1 MVDIAN
7 IDALL
12 EQARRP
18 ERTVEVCLRG
28 DLRAEFE
35 LLEEQ
40 LREADKKERTSLA
53 DPGPAPI
60 IEQMDELREQMRGA
74 TIRIRLRA
82 MPRRDWATLV
92 AEHPPRDDVAAD
104 KGRLVNMSTFFDAAV
119 PRCIVDPDLSP
130 QQFDRMVDAIS
141 NGQWSELANAA
152 WLVNTGAVDVPFSPV
167 ASRISRNSDETSKPP
182 SG

>member
-12 EQARRP
+12 EQAHRP

-40 LREADKKERTSLA
+40 LVEAEKKPRESLS
-53 DPGPAPI
+53 DPGPALI
-60 IEQMDELREQMRGA
+60 ADQIEALREQMKSA

-82 MPRRDWATLV
+82 MPRREWATLV
-92 AEHPPRDDVAAD
+92 AEHPPRPDAAED
-104 KGRLVNMSTFFDAAV
+104 KGRLINMSSFFDAAV
-119 PRCIVDPDLSP
+119 PKCIVDPDLSP
-130 QQFDRMVDAIS
+130 TQFDRMVDAIS

-152 WLVNTGAVDVPFSPV
+152 WLVNTGTVDVPFSR
-167 ASRISRNSDETSKPP
+167 AALRISRNSDET
-182 SG
+182 